1 MEPAVDYSYL
11 PYATSYG
18 YNLPAPHVVPFGSS
32 SGLDPLTQGLD
43 AVTQGVVAPYA
54 HHYGKRSAEAEP
66 QYLAYGGLGYSG
78 YAGYHSY
85 PYTGLAYS
93 AYPHPLSGC
102 RNYVGAPVPC

>member
-43 AVTQGVVAPYA
+43 AATQGVV
-54 HHYGKRSAEAEP
+54 EA
-66 QYLAYGGLGYSG
+66 
-78 YAGYHSY
+78 
-85 PYTGLAYS
+85 
-93 AYPHPLSGC
+93 
-102 RNYVGAPVPC
+102 APVVAAPAAA